1 MNYDQSFAICFSVL
15 HKFTDDQK
23 EKWFWN
29 FPNFEMVESWEEL
42 MTFFS
47 SQHNV
52 YKWFSV
58 WLWKVEEDLNG
69 KFSWMWDT
77 INFLPLKSGTKISE
91 LKNMGFFD
99 LLQLLPLGGSGF
111 IR

>member
-1 MNYDQSFAICFSVL
+1 MKQSSPVSSKWVLNELWPNFAICFSVL

-47 SQHNV
+47 SQQC
-52 YKWFSV
+52 
-58 WLWKVEEDLNG
+58 L
-69 KFSWMWDT
+69 
-77 INFLPLKSGTKISE
+77 
-91 LKNMGFFD
+91 
-99 LLQLLPLGGSGF
+99 
-111 IR
+111 